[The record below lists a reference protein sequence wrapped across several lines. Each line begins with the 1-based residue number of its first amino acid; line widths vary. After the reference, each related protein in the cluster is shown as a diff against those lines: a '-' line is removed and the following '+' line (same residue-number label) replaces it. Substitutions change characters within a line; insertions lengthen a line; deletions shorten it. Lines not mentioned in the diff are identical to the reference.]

1 MTGLYVLGILV
12 GILAAFLYKN
22 TLFRGKAVPFVMEL
36 PNYRMPSARNV
47 AQLLWE
53 KAKDFLQR
61 AFTVILIATVV
72 IWFLQSFD
80 LHFNLVTDS
89 QDSILALVAGWLA
102 PLFVPI
108 GLGDWKICTSF
119 ISGFMAKESVV
130 STLEVLYGGSVA
142 STLTPLMA
150 GSLLVFSL
158 LYTPCV
164 AAIASVKR
172 ELSTKW
178 AVGMVAWQCVIAWI
192 AALLVR
198 LIGLAAGLS

>member
-1 MTGLYVLGILV
+1 MTGFYVLGILI
-12 GILAAFLYKN
+12 GILAAFLYKS
-22 TLFRGKAVPFVMEL
+22 TLFRGEAVPFVMEL

-47 AQLLWE
+47 IQLLWE

-61 AFTVILIATVV
+61 AFTVILIATVI

-80 LHFNLVTDS
+80 LHFNLVSDS
-89 QDSILALVAGWLA
+89 QNSILAMVAGWL
-102 PLFVPI
+102 VPI
-108 GLGDWKICTSF
+108 FTPLGLGDWKICTSF

-142 STLTPLMA
+142 SALTPLTA

-164 AAIASVKR
+164 ATIASVKR
-172 ELSTKW
+172 ELGTKW
-178 AVGMVAWQCVIAWI
+178 AIGMVLWQCAIAWI
-192 AALLVR
+192 AALVVR
-198 LIGLAAGLS
+198 LIGLAV